1 MTGRQTLTLD
11 EVADQYLPPHWTDGP
26 RWLSR
31 RLNRGELL
39 GVKMGR
45 TWMMTPANIEFMLTT
60 LGNDDKIVEPESEP
74 KDTEPTTIS
83 FADALSPRSRSRL
96 KRVAQ

>member
-1 MTGRQTLTLD
+1 
-11 EVADQYLPPHWTDGP
+11 
-26 RWLSR
+26 
-31 RLNRGELL
+31 
-39 GVKMGR
+39 
-45 TWMMTPANIEFMLTT
+45 MLTT

>member
-11 EVADQYLPPHWTDGP
+11 EVAAQYLPPHWTDGP

-45 TWMMTPANIEFMLTT
+45 TWMMTPANVEFMLDT
-60 LGNDDKIVEPESEP
+60 LSNEVAESAPESEV
-74 KDTEPTTIS
+74 TEVTGVS

-96 KRVAQ
+96 RRVAQ

>member
-1 MTGRQTLTLD
+1 MTRQTHTLA
-11 EVADQYLPPHWTDGP
+11 EVAEAYLPPEWTDGV
-26 RWLSR
+26 RWLR
-31 RLNRGELL
+31 RKLNSGQFK

-74 KDTEPTTIS
+74 KATEPKGIS
-83 FADALSPRSRSRL
+83 FSEALSPRSRSRL
-96 KRVAQ
+96 RTVTK